1 MPSLR
6 LRSLQNDMDIGR
18 ESISANRNI
27 VFFDIC
33 DMNDFDWK
41 LLIHY

>member
-1 MPSLR
+1 MSSLR

-27 VFFDIC
+27 VFSMYVTWMI
-33 DMNDFDWK
+33 
-41 LLIHY
+41 LIENY